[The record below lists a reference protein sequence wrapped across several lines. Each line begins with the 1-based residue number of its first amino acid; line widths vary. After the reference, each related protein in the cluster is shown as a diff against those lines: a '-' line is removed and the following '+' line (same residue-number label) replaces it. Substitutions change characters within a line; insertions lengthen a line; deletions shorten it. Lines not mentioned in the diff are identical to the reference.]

1 MLFAKREKFSTQG
14 KEMANRS
21 DIKAH
26 MRMEERYET
35 LSLIFEDENKLT
47 EEVMTAIEKIKEV
60 TGMKPFIFEKISKD
74 RDDLHGIYIEFHDD
88 IHRVGGGFFTK
99 LLQELKI
106 DKCERDI

>member
-1 MLFAKREKFSTQG
+1 
-14 KEMANRS
+14 MANCG

-26 MRMEERYET
+26 MRMEECYET
-35 LSLIFEDENKLT
+35 LSLVFKESKELT
-47 EEVMTAIEKIKEV
+47 DEVMNAIEKIKEV

-99 LLQELKI
+99 LLQELQI

>member
-1 MLFAKREKFSTQG
+1 
-14 KEMANRS
+14 MANCG

-35 LSLIFEDENKLT
+35 LSLIFKDNNELTNK
-47 EEVMTAIEKIKEV
+47 VMNAIEKIKEV
-60 TGMKPFIFEKISKD
+60 TGMRPFIFEKISKD

-106 DKCERDI
+106 DKCERDT